1 MIFWRISAFADLT
14 GRGGVLAS
22 GRWHTAGR
30 PVVYLAGTPAGA
42 MLEILVHLEVDQE
55 DFPETLQLL
64 KVEIVGN
71 ASIAAPPSLNADWA
85 DDPRHTK
92 GLGDAFLKS
101 TMALLLP
108 VPSAIMPH
116 TQNYL
121 FNPLHTDAT
130 KAVVTRE
137 TFKLDN
143 RLLKNRQVS
152 SKVLRE

>member
-1 MIFWRISAFADLT
+1 
-14 GRGGVLAS
+14 
-22 GRWHTAGR
+22 
-30 PVVYLAGTPAGA
+30 

-71 ASIAAPPSLNADWA
+71 VSIAAPPSLNADWA

-143 RLLKNRQVS
+143 RLLKNR
-152 SKVLRE
+152 